1 MSTGHSLPKLQ
12 GGWSIPA
19 DYQFPLEVSD
29 QVGHYT
35 EVSTVDTD
43 AQDSISVSVGTDT
56 VESVAVD
63 TVAVGGGCASS
74 V

>member
-1 MSTGHSLPKLQ
+1 M
-12 GGWSIPA
+12 
-19 DYQFPLEVSD
+19 SD